1 MVSLDVN
8 RKVCETKDFWTNDNL
23 EYISL
28 LALVLAFFHCVSTV
42 NYFIKLASQLEKLQ
56 KLYDKRMESQMTN
69 AQIIKRNEAKVPE
82 QRLLDN
88 YAKID
93 KFNTEFKLKESGVEV
108 LMPSERY
115 TSIAEL
121 QQTKVMQKRLGDS
134 GPAQAQTQSSN
145 WKQASELFELDT
157 ANSDFS
163 DLSISTLSGE
173 EMNEAE
179 LHRL

>member
-1 MVSLDVN
+1 
-8 RKVCETKDFWTNDNL
+8 
-23 EYISL
+23 
-28 LALVLAFFHCVSTV
+28 
-42 NYFIKLASQLEKLQ
+42 
-56 KLYDKRMESQMTN
+56 MTN
-69 AQIIKRNEAKVPE
+69 VQIIKRNEAKVPE

-121 QQTKVMQKRLGDS
+121 QQTQVMQKHLGGS
-134 GPAQAQTQSSN
+134 GPAQARTQSSN
-145 WKQASELFELDT
+145 WKQASELFELDS

-173 EMNEAE
+173 ELNEYE
-179 LHRL
+179 IQRL